1 MNMHSKVPHLHM
13 QYIPDLLPILSP
25 SRDLG
30 TKLLKASLISR
41 LFRNKSTATID
52 YKINC
57 SLLDMQNHAVL
68 PCICGVISLI
78 DEIFIPY

>member
-1 MNMHSKVPHLHM
+1 MHSKVPHLHM

-52 YKINC
+52 YKSIVHC
-57 SLLDMQNHAVL
+57 WICRTMQYYLVFAV
-68 PCICGVISLI
+68 
-78 DEIFIPY
+78 